1 MHNRQSP
8 LIFLGNQ
15 IFLGKQTPKK
25 LLCISLFDSREKQ
38 SKIQNRMIP
47 VKLRTEKE
55 SDSGF
60 TSDIINNLIN
70 NFKIVKIKNNLSY
83 YLLTILNEFYTL

>member
-1 MHNRQSP
+1 
-8 LIFLGNQ
+8 
-15 IFLGKQTPKK
+15 
-25 LLCISLFDSREKQ
+25 
-38 SKIQNRMIP
+38 MIP

-60 TSDIINNLIN
+60 TSDVINNLIN